1 MAILG
6 IGQGEILLTVLQAAV
21 MGSVFANKGWVV
33 EPWVVHSIGDHE
45 VAHRAPHPIGW
56 SASTIDAI
64 LTGMRMVIREPA
76 GTGHRA
82 FTPLI
87 SIAGKTGTAQT
98 QIIERPNGWFVGF
111 CPVDAPRIAIAIVAE
126 HGGSGGDLPAEIA
139 RTICE
144 YVATPDT
151 L

>member
-1 MAILG
+1 M
-6 IGQGEILLTVLQAAV
+6 TPLQAAV
-21 MGSVFANKGWVV
+21 MASVFANKGQVV
-33 EPWVVHSIGDHE
+33 EPWVVQSVGDHE
-45 VAHRAPHPIGW
+45 IAHRPPHQIGW
-56 SASTIDAI
+56 SASTMDTM
-64 LTGMRMVIREPA
+64 LTGMRMVVREPA

-98 QIIERPNGWFVGF
+98 QIIERPHGWFVGF
-111 CPVDAPRIAIAIVAE
+111 CPVEHPRIAIAIVAE
-126 HGGSGGDLPAEIA
+126 HGGSGGDLPSEIA

-144 YVATPDT
+144 YVAAPDT